1 MNLSDGVA
9 PGRRGLLGS
18 VLQTYVAALSRSHGG
33 SEQRIY
39 QREAPMHPVEQQ
51 QDGRHDFDFCHGH
64 WQVRNERLRQRL
76 AGSQDWETFEAA
88 QHCRPILGG
97 LGNLDEFSTGW
108 GGGFL
113 GMTLR
118 LFDPRTRQWSIY
130 WASNR
135 DGVLEPPVVGAFRDG
150 IGTFYGRDRHQG
162 QPVLTRF
169 IWDDISADS
178 AHWQQAL
185 SVDGGAS
192 WETNWHMFMTR
203 VRR

>member
-1 MNLSDGVA
+1 MNLSDGLA
-9 PGRRGLLGS
+9 QNRRGFLGS
-18 VLQTYVAALSRSHGG
+18 VLQTYAAALARVHG

-39 QREAPMHPVEQQ
+39 QRDAPMHPLGRH
-51 QDGRHDFDFCHGH
+51 QDGRHDFDFYHGH
-64 WQVRNERLRQRL
+64 WQVRNERLSQRL
-76 AGSQDWETFEAA
+76 VGSQDWETFEAA

-108 GGGFL
+108 SGGFL

-135 DGVLEPPVVGAFRDG
+135 DGVLEPPVVGAFEDG
-150 IGTFYGRDRHQG
+150 VGTFYGRDRHQG
-162 QPVLTRF
+162 RPVLTRF

-185 SVDGGAS
+185 SADDGAS